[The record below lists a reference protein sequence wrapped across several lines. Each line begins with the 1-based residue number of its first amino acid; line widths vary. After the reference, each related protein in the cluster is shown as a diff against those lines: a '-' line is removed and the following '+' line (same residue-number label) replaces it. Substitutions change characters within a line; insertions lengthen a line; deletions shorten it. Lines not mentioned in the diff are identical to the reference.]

1 MESQECKVICGEEL
15 KLDYNIKVYEL
26 IKKYSLEDM
35 IEENMNHIPVI
46 D

>member
-1 MESQECKVICGEEL
+1 MECKVIYIEEL
-15 KLDYNIKVYEL
+15 KSDYNIKVYKL

-35 IEENMNHIPVI
+35 IEENMNHIPRL

>member
-1 MESQECKVICGEEL
+1 MECKVIYVEEL

-35 IEENMNHIPVI
+35 IEENINHIPYLY
-46 D
+46 